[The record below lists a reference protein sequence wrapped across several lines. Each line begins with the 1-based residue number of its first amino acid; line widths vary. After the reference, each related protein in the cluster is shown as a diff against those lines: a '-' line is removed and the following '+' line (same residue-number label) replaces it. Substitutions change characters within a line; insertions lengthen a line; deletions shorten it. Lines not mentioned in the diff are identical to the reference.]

1 MAIMVVVVVA
11 VVDQEVVA
19 IVVVDQE
26 VVTIVVDQ
34 MNINLM
40 YSDFN

>member
-1 MAIMVVVVVA
+1 MAAVVVV

-26 VVTIVVDQ
+26 VVAIVVDQ
-34 MNINLM
+34 VNINLM
-40 YSDFN
+40 YPDFN

>member
-1 MAIMVVVVVA
+1 MAAVVVV

-26 VVTIVVDQ
+26 VVVIVVDQ
-34 MNINLM
+34 VNINLM
-40 YSDFN
+40 YPDFN